1 MPGLPLTGKARR
13 GSRAGQ
19 HIKDANR
26 DSLPKGE
33 LQGEREER
41 GEDKA

>member
-1 MPGLPLTGKARR
+1 MPGLPLTGKVCR

-19 HIKDANR
+19 HTKDANQ

-33 LQGEREER
+33 LQGEGEER